1 VLQNV
6 VYSADTK
13 SVEFVAKAFFNQ
25 QTQEWDLV
33 EGAGGVTYNGGTTV
47 APVDADRPAHDKS
60 FYDDATVAVSYL
72 FCACNI
78 CLALFCGIWT
88 IAFRA
93 RKIVKHSQP
102 EFLVMICAGCMLS
115 SATILG
121 LAQSNDKGAA
131 EDVGIVSNTATATTY
146 TIRNFAAITWP
157 PTIDPQAADYFKPYV
172 NYTEGGTA
180 GADMACMATVWCF
193 SLGFIL
199 TFGALFAKIWVR

>member
-1 VLQNV
+1 MLQNV

-72 FCACNI
+72 FCACNF

-131 EDVGIVSNTATATTY
+131 EDVGGKQGRRGIGLDARSDGGAVLALKHDDSAGL
-146 TIRNFAAITWP
+146 
-157 PTIDPQAADYFKPYV
+157 
-172 NYTEGGTA
+172 EGFFDLDQHRGVLECLIA
-180 GADMACMATVWCF
+180 GA
-193 SLGFIL
+193 LL
-199 TFGALFAKIWVR
+199 TASPCGVAK